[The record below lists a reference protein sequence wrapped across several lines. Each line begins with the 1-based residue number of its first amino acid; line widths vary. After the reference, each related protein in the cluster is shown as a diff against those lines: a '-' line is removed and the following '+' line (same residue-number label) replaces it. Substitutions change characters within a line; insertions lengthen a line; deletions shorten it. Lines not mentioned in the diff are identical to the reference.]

1 MANSQEHTS
10 VPLSRAYDRRCDKF
24 LRGETM
30 KITVTGDSHMVRLY
44 PHLARL
50 APGAG
55 FQMGRNHAARGA
67 TVQSL
72 DERGQMQQTVLDT
85 SDIALLMIGSNDI
98 ERYDFTPQ
106 KHAQRISSLYR
117 RLEHSAKTCYVIGL
131 PTRSGL
137 QPHAAVDSVAT
148 YRSRNTGCNN
158 KLRSF
163 LQGRYIK
170 LPPGSYDEANYFG
183 FNLVHFTDQHYETV
197 ARKVLT
203 YIAEDM
209 FYKSTPPMD
218 VLAFRPDLWVR
229 NPN

>member
-30 KITVTGDSHMVRLY
+30 KITATGDSHMVRLY
-44 PHLARL
+44 PHLVRL
-50 APGAG
+50 APDAG
-55 FQMGRNHAARGA
+55 LQMGRHHAARGA
-67 TVQSL
+67 TVDTL
-72 DERGQMQQTVLDT
+72 DERGQMQRTVQDT

-98 ERYDFTPQ
+98 EKYDFTPL

-218 VLAFRPDLWVR
+218 VLAFRPDRWVQ

>member
-1 MANSQEHTS
+1 MAYSQ
-10 VPLSRAYDRRCDKF
+10 LSLAYDRRCDKY

-50 APGAG
+50 APDAG

-98 ERYDFTPQ
+98 ERYDFSPLM
-106 KHAQRISSLYR
+106 HAQRISSLCR
-117 RLEHSAKTCYVIGL
+117 RLENSAKTCYVIGL

-170 LPPGSYDEANYFG
+170 LPPGSYNEANYFG
-183 FNLVHFTDQHYETV
+183 YNLVHFTDKHYDNV
-197 ARKVLT
+197 ARKVLAH
-203 YIAEDM
+203 IEQDM
-209 FYKSTPPMD
+209 FCKSTPPMD
-218 VLAFRPDLWVR
+218 VLAFRPDWWVH